1 MEINFS
7 TDADGFL
14 SQECPSCY
22 QQFKIIFGEGS
33 DDPISFCPYCGYNG
47 QQCWWTSEQATYI
60 ESVAVNELLGSG
72 SSLSQPSATL
82 IETDDSYDILRF
94 SCCNETIKAAKYQKL
109 FCVICGKEI
118 DMQINSSNKVFLS
131 HKGVDKKKVIDFK
144 ETLKLLGYDPWI
156 DDDAMPAGTTL
167 ERALLQG
174 MQDSCGVVFFI
185 TPDFKD
191 EGFLETEVNYAIQE
205 KRKKKEK
212 FAIIALLFQDKE
224 GKKGEIPELLKSYVW
239 KKPKSS
245 LEAFREIIRALPINQ
260 NILIGVMK
268 FLV

>member
-1 MEINFS
+1 
-7 TDADGFL
+7 
-14 SQECPSCY
+14 
-22 QQFKIIFGEGS
+22 
-33 DDPISFCPYCGYNG
+33 
-47 QQCWWTSEQATYI
+47 
-60 ESVAVNELLGSG
+60 
-72 SSLSQPSATL
+72 
-82 IETDDSYDILRF
+82 
-94 SCCNETIKAAKYQKL
+94 
-109 FCVICGKEI
+109 
-118 DMQINSSNKVFLS
+118 MQINSSNKVFLS

-245 LEAFREIIRALPINQ
+245 LEAFREIIRALPIKPKHIDWRDEIPGVVTTPLAKSNKTELSDEAKI
-260 NILIGVMK
+260 ILKEAAKGNTDIFYLKDLNHISLSTNGKEFFTDQDNRTRALWEGGLEDLKRRRLIIEKPNTNGQYLTLTREGFKAADELAKDNV
-268 FLV
+268 